1 MVSEGGIPIYEYR
14 TKHGV
19 VSLVPEREG
28 GYSVIFQGENLG
40 TYHSAAA
47 AAGDVSRA
55 HVIPPASGIDLG
67 ELGIPS
73 DIEDWH
79 IKPQGF
85 RPA

>member
-1 MVSEGGIPIYEYR
+1 MRMVSEGAKPIYEYR

-19 VSLVPEREG
+19 VSLVPAREG

-55 HVIPPASGIDLG
+55 HVIPPSSGIDLG
-67 ELGIPS
+67 ELGIPAA
-73 DIEDWH
+73 INDWH
-79 IKPQGF
+79 K
-85 RPA
+85 RPVT